1 MDIVKRTQDVF
12 VSLADAAAATLQPA
26 GRGAAVAATLRESG
40 LLFEELHEYVDS
52 DELRRLLALIGQ
64 SRDSDDAT
72 TVARRATLRELHDL
86 LPGRAWDDVLAEHA
100 VFDRGLLTMLLTA
113 LAVWARIAVRF
124 GTDGDPRSLAVRER
138 HRLELRELLGAG
150 AGDGAS
156 VERWLACHTPEA
168 DVAAARQLATMIQR
182 LGLSDPE

>member
-1 MDIVKRTQDVF
+1 MSSCRWRTPRRRLCSQRV
-12 VSLADAAAATLQPA
+12 VGLRWQQPSARAAFYSKNSTS
-26 GRGAAVAATLRESG
+26 TW
-40 LLFEELHEYVDS
+40 
-52 DELRRLLALIGQ
+52 LLALIGQ